1 LTISQNR
8 QFSLSERS
16 GMTIDRVSGAFLFLL
31 GLFVAWEDR
40 VLPLGTHGRPGPGY
54 FPLLLSTLLGILGLL
69 LCLRGRS
76 SRPLRSVHWEEAGH
90 AGVIL
95 ACTFLATFGI
105 ERLGYRITMILILG
119 FLFGVVE
126 RLKLW
131 QVFVLTIGLSLG
143 SFWVFDSLLRVILPR
158 GGLGF

>member
-1 LTISQNR
+1 
-8 QFSLSERS
+8 
-16 GMTIDRVSGAFLFLL
+16 MTIDRVSGAFLFLL
-31 GLFVAWEDR
+31 GLLVAWEDR

-69 LCLRGRS
+69 LFFRGRS
-76 SRPLRSVHWEEAGH
+76 SRHLRSIHWEEAGH
-90 AGVIL
+90 AATIL
-95 ACTFLATFGI
+95 ACSFLATFGM

-119 FLFGVVE
+119 FLFSVVE
-126 RLKLW
+126 RMKLW

-158 GGLGF
+158 GGFGF

>member
-1 LTISQNR
+1 
-8 QFSLSERS
+8 
-16 GMTIDRVSGAFLFLL
+16 M
-31 GLFVAWEDR
+31 
-40 VLPLGTHGRPGPGY
+40 LPLGTHGRPGPGY

-69 LCLRGRS
+69 LFLRGRP
-76 SRPLRSVHWEEAGH
+76 SRPLRSVRWEEAGH
-90 AGVIL
+90 AGAIL

-158 GGLGF
+158 GGFGF

>member
-1 LTISQNR
+1 
-8 QFSLSERS
+8 
-16 GMTIDRVSGAFLFLL
+16 MTIDRVSGAFLFLL

-54 FPLLLSTLLGILGLL
+54 FPLLLSALLGILGLL
-69 LCLRGRS
+69 LFLRGRS
-76 SRPLRSVHWEEAGH
+76 SRPLRSVRWGEAGH
-90 AGVIL
+90 AGAIL

-131 QVFVLTIGLSLG
+131 QVFALTIGLSLG

-158 GGLGF
+158 GGFGF

>member
-1 LTISQNR
+1 
-8 QFSLSERS
+8 
-16 GMTIDRVSGAFLFLL
+16 MDRVSGAFLILL

-54 FPLLLSTLLGILGLL
+54 FPLLLSTLLGILGVLL
-69 LCLRGRS
+69 FLRGRS
-76 SRPLRSVHWEEAGH
+76 SRSLRSIRWEEAGH
-90 AGVIL
+90 AAAIL
-95 ACTFLATFGI
+95 ACSFLATFGI

-126 RLKLW
+126 RLKIW
-131 QVFVLTIGLSLG
+131 QVLVLTIGLSLG

-158 GGLGF
+158 GGFGF

>member
-1 LTISQNR
+1 
-8 QFSLSERS
+8 
-16 GMTIDRVSGAFLFLL
+16 MTIDRISGASLFLF

-40 VLPLGTHGRPGPGY
+40 VLPLGSHGRPGPGY
-54 FPLLLSTLLGILGLL
+54 FPLLLSAILGILGLL
-69 LCLRGRS
+69 LFLRGHS
-76 SRPLRSVHWEEAGH
+76 STHLRSIHWEESRH
-90 AGVIL
+90 AGAIL
-95 ACTFLATFGI
+95 ACSFLATFGI
-105 ERLGYRITMILILG
+105 ERLGYRITMLLVLG

-143 SFWVFDSLLRVILPR
+143 SFWIFDSFLRVILPR

>member
-1 LTISQNR
+1 
-8 QFSLSERS
+8 
-16 GMTIDRVSGAFLFLL
+16 MTIDRISGALLFCL

-40 VLPLGTHGRPGPGY
+40 VLPLGTHGHPGPGY
-54 FPLLLSTLLGILGLL
+54 FPLLLSAILGMIGLL
-69 LCLRGRS
+69 LILRGRS
-76 SRPLRSVHWEEAGH
+76 SPPLRSIRWEGVTH
-90 AGVIL
+90 AAAIL
-95 ACTFLATFGI
+95 ACSFLATFGI

-126 RLKLW
+126 RLKVW
-131 QVFVLTIGLSLG
+131 QVFILTMGLSLG

>member
-1 LTISQNR
+1 
-8 QFSLSERS
+8 
-16 GMTIDRVSGAFLFLL
+16 MTIDRVSGAFLFLL

-69 LCLRGRS
+69 LFLRGRS
-76 SRPLRSVHWEEAGH
+76 SRPLGSIHWEEAGH
-90 AGVIL
+90 AAAIL
-95 ACTFLATFGI
+95 ACSFLATFGI

-131 QVFVLTIGLSLG
+131 QVLVLTIGLSLG

-158 GGLGF
+158 GGFGF

>member
-1 LTISQNR
+1 
-8 QFSLSERS
+8 
-16 GMTIDRVSGAFLFLL
+16 MTLDRISGAFLFLL

-54 FPLLLSTLLGILGLL
+54 FPLLLSAILGILGLL
-69 LCLRGRS
+69 LVLQGRS
-76 SRPLRSVHWEEAGH
+76 SPHLRSTRWGEARH
-90 AGVIL
+90 AAAIL
-95 ACTFLATFGI
+95 ACSFLATFGI

-131 QVFVLTIGLSLG
+131 QVFVLTTGLSLG

-158 GGLGF
+158 GGFGF

>member
-1 LTISQNR
+1 
-8 QFSLSERS
+8 
-16 GMTIDRVSGAFLFLL
+16 MTIDRVSGAFLFLL

-54 FPLLLSTLLGILGLL
+54 FPLLLSTLLGIFGVLL
-69 LCLRGRS
+69 FLRGRS
-76 SRPLRSVHWEEAGH
+76 SRPLRSIRWGEARH
-90 AGVIL
+90 AAAIL
-95 ACTFLATFGI
+95 ACSFLATFGI
-105 ERLGYRITMILILG
+105 ERLGYRITIILILG

-131 QVFVLTIGLSLG
+131 QVFALTLGLSLG

>member
-1 LTISQNR
+1 
-8 QFSLSERS
+8 
-16 GMTIDRVSGAFLFLL
+16 MTIDRISGVFLFLL

-54 FPLLLSTLLGILGLL
+54 FPLLLAAILGILGLL
-69 LCLRGRS
+69 LFLQGRS
-76 SRPLRSVHWEEAGH
+76 SPHLRSTRWGEARH
-90 AGVIL
+90 AAAIL
-95 ACTFLATFGI
+95 ACSFLATFGI

-158 GGLGF
+158 GGFGF

>member
-1 LTISQNR
+1 
-8 QFSLSERS
+8 
-16 GMTIDRVSGAFLFLL
+16 MTLDRVSGAFLFFI

-54 FPLLLSTLLGILGLL
+54 FPLLLSTLLGILGILL
-69 LCLRGRS
+69 FLRGRS
-76 SRPLRSVHWEEAGH
+76 SRHLRSIRWEEAGH
-90 AGVIL
+90 AAAIL
-95 ACTFLATFGI
+95 ACSFLATFGI
-105 ERLGYRITMILILG
+105 ERLGYRITMTLILG

-158 GGLGF
+158 GGFGF

>member
-1 LTISQNR
+1 
-8 QFSLSERS
+8 
-16 GMTIDRVSGAFLFLL
+16 MTIDRVSGAFLFLL

-54 FPLLLSTLLGILGLL
+54 FPLLLSTLLGIFGVLL
-69 LCLRGRS
+69 FLRARS
-76 SRPLRSVHWEEAGH
+76 SRTLRSIRWGEAGH
-90 AGVIL
+90 AAAIL
-95 ACTFLATFGI
+95 ACSFLATFGI
-105 ERLGYRITMILILG
+105 ERLGYRITLILILG

-131 QVFVLTIGLSLG
+131 QVFALTLGLSLG